1 MSFYLDI
8 ISKLRYNIIVIKEEL
23 SMTKVIVIYTYQT
36 GEIFKKV
43 TYSSI
48 QAAAEDGI
56 KACENMI
63 CDPSVEEVH
72 IWMNRLCK

>member
-1 MSFYLDI
+1 
-8 ISKLRYNIIVIKEEL
+8 
-23 SMTKVIVIYTYQT
+23 MTKVIVIYTYQT
-36 GEIFKKV
+36 GKIFKKV

-56 KACENMI
+56 KACENMV